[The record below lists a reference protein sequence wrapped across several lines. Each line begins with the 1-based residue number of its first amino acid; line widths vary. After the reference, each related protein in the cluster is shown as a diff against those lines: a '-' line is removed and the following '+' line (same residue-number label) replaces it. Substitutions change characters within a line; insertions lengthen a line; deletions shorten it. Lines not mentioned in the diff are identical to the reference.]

1 MRANEDF
8 GIQMIPMKQITVLN
22 PRDRGKRKFGQI
34 INNIAKLG
42 LKKPV
47 TVAHID
53 GKNGDAKYL
62 LVCGQGRLE
71 AYVALGQEEI
81 PAIIVHGSKE
91 DLLLMSLAENL
102 ARRQH
107 SPVELVREI
116 SALKERGY
124 SVQDIAKKTDLVATY
139 VRGII
144 QLLAQGEKQLL
155 NAVEKGQI
163 PVSIAVIIATADD
176 KTVQRALTE
185 AYERNDLRGK
195 ALLRARRLIESRRI
209 RGSRTRGAP
218 KKEAGKVSADS
229 LLRTYREETIRQKLL
244 VDKAKMCEARLM
256 FAVTAVRQL
265 FKEETFLSLVRGEGL
280 DRVPQ
285 YLAEKVSDKGG
296 DHE

>member
-1 MRANEDF
+1 MTMDEDF
-8 GIQMIPMKQITVLN
+8 GIQMIPIKQISVLN
-22 PRDRGKRKFGQI
+22 PRERGQRKFSQI

-47 TVAHID
+47 TVAHVD

-71 AYVALGQEEI
+71 AYVALGQTEI
-81 PAIIVHGSKE
+81 PAIIVHGTRE
-91 DLLLMSLAENL
+91 TLLLMSLAENL

-116 SALKERGY
+116 SALKDRGY
-124 SVQDIAKKTDLVATY
+124 TLQDIAKKTDLAVSY

-155 NAVEKGQI
+155 VAVEKGQI
-163 PVSIAVIIATADD
+163 PVSVAIIIATSDD
-176 KTVQRALTE
+176 KAVQRALSE

-195 ALLRARRLIESRRI
+195 ALLRARWLIEARRLRSTRK
-209 RGSRTRGAP
+209 RGTASKDAP
-218 KKEAGKVSADS
+218 KVSADS

-244 VDKAKMCEARLM
+244 VDKAKVCEALLM

-265 FKEETFLSLVRGEGL
+265 FKEEEFLAVVRGEGL
-280 DRVPQ
+280 DTVPQ
-285 YLAEKVSDKGG
+285 YLAEKVSEQGG
-296 DHE
+296 PS

>member
-1 MRANEDF
+1 MKADEDF
-8 GIQMIPMKQITVLN
+8 GIQMIPVKQITVLN

-47 TVAHID
+47 TVAHVD

-71 AYVALGQEEI
+71 AYIALGQTEI
-81 PAIIVHGSKE
+81 PAIIVHGSRE
-91 DLLLMSLAENL
+91 NLLLMSLAENL

-124 SVQDIAKKTDLVATY
+124 SVHDIAKKTDLDVSY

-144 QLLAQGEKQLL
+144 QLLAKGEKQLL
-155 NAVEKGQI
+155 VAVERGQI

-176 KTVQRALTE
+176 KAVQRALTE

-195 ALLRARRLIESRRI
+195 ALLRARRLIEARRV
-209 RGSRTRGAP
+209 RGSRKRGAP
-218 KKEAGKVSADS
+218 SKDVTKVSADS

-265 FKEETFLSLVRGEGL
+265 FKEEDFLAAVRGEGL
-280 DRVPQ
+280 DSVPQ
-285 YLAEKVSDKGG
+285 YLAEKVNDQEVRS
-296 DHE
+296 

>member
-1 MRANEDF
+1 MKADEDF
-8 GIQMIPMKQITVLN
+8 GIQMIPVKQITVLN

-47 TVAHID
+47 TVAHVD

-71 AYVALGQEEI
+71 AYVALGQTEI
-81 PAIIVHGSKE
+81 PAIIVHGSRE
-91 DLLLMSLAENL
+91 NLLLMSLAENL

-124 SVQDIAKKTDLVATY
+124 TVHDIAKKTDLDVSY

-144 QLLAQGEKQLL
+144 QLLAKGEKQLL
-155 NAVEKGQI
+155 VAVERGQI

-176 KTVQRALTE
+176 KAVQRALTE

-195 ALLRARRLIESRRI
+195 ALLRARRLIEARRLQGT
-209 RGSRTRGAP
+209 RKRGAP
-218 KKEAGKVSADS
+218 VKDATKVSADS

-265 FKEETFLSLVRGEGL
+265 FKEEDFLAAVRGEGL
-280 DRVPQ
+280 DSVPQ
-285 YLAEKVSDKGG
+285 YLAEKVNDQGVTS
-296 DHE
+296 